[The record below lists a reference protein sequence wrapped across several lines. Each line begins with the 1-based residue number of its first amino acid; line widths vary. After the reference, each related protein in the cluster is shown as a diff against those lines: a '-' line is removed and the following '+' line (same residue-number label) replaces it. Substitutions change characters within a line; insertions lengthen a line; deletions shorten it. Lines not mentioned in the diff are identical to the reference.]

1 MEKMRALL
9 QNSLGRSLRALSQE
23 DRLSMA
29 WMILCG
35 KALGARSSIV
45 GYTDG
50 AVKIEVLEGA
60 WLEEVRSMREHLQ
73 RELPRIAGVPVTE
86 LHFIVKK

>member
-9 QNSLGRSLRALSQE
+9 QNSLGRSLRALPDE

-35 KALGARSSIV
+35 RSLAARSSV
-45 GYTDG
+45 AGYSDG
-50 AVKIEVLEGA
+50 IVKIEVFEGA
-60 WLEEVRSMREHLQ
+60 WLEEVRNMRDQLQ
-73 RELPRIAGVPVTE
+73 RELPRISGVPVTE